1 MNEEL
6 QKYIEALRQHT
17 NNARYVQL
25 RLSDGNLTSPMSIED
40 AAVYIYSDNKP
51 QTKTLPSEQVAAQQD
66 KQWAAREAAR
76 QADQARTRANE
87 YNTRT
92 FYTDVALPT
101 ITLGLSKFI
110 PGLEGTA
117 NSVTD
122 PLLASSLAV
131 SKSPVGKLFL
141 PAATAAAVWSWY
153 ANTHRVP
160 DFRLRTES
168 PEWDYDAG
176 WDIPEDY
183 VPSTATNVGST
194 QPVSPAASQAV
205 DETVSRSNEQE
216 LSPSSQPEQ
225 NNDEN
230 PNQEPEQKPNK
241 PKKPSKIK
249 EEAKKV
255 GKNIA
260 KGYGKVAKGAA
271 YGLGFVGV
279 PAGIAYGIY
288 KAAQPEPSDA
298 DKALEASEKWM
309 KEVVKLQQAARN
321 QERIDSMLNLLED
334 RGSVNTKA
342 EPGPLPAGFKPV
354 VGYNE
359 KNPNQV
365 VTYSQSGN
373 PDSVIN
379 LQPIPNIDR
388 FKKK

>member
-6 QKYIEALRQHT
+6 QKYIEALRRYA

-40 AAVYIYSDNKP
+40 AAAYIYSDNKP
-51 QTKTLPSEQVAAQQD
+51 QTKTLPSEQVATQQD
-66 KQWAAREAAR
+66 RQWAAREAVR

-101 ITLGLSKFI
+101 LTLGLSKFI

-122 PLLASSLAV
+122 PFLASSLAV

-141 PAATAAAVWSWY
+141 PAATAAAALSWY
-153 ANTHRVP
+153 ANTHRP
-160 DFRLRTES
+160 DFRFRTES

-176 WDIPEDY
+176 WDIPLPTTD
-183 VPSTATNVGST
+183 VDSA

-205 DETVSRSNEQE
+205 DETVSRSEEQE
-216 LSPSSQPEQ
+216 SSPSPQPEQ

-230 PNQEPEQKPNK
+230 PSQEPEQKPNK
-241 PKKPSKIK
+241 PKKSSKVK

-288 KAAQPEPSDA
+288 KASQPEPTAA
-298 DKALEASEKWM
+298 DSALNSQVKQLEELYKVQQ
-309 KEVVKLQQAARN
+309 VVRN
-321 QERIDSMLNLLED
+321 RERIDSMLNLLD
-334 RGSVNTKA
+334 KGSINTKA
-342 EPGPLPAGFKPV
+342 QPADLPSGFRPI

-373 PDSVIN
+373 PDSVVN
-379 LQPIPNIDR
+379 LQPVPNIDR

>member
-6 QKYIEALRQHT
+6 QKYIEALRRQA

-40 AAVYIYSDNKP
+40 AAAYIYSDNKP

-66 KQWAAREAAR
+66 RQWAAREAAR

-101 ITLGLSKFI
+101 VTLGLSKFI
-110 PGLEGTA
+110 PGLEGQSNEDGMKYA
-117 NSVTD
+117 AAGV
-122 PLLASSLAV
+122 ASRNPALSR
-131 SKSPVGKLFL
+131 LFW
-141 PAATAAAVWSWY
+141 PAATAAAAWSWY
-153 ANTHRVP
+153 ANTHRP

-230 PNQEPEQKPNK
+230 PSQEPEQKPNK
-241 PKKPSKIK
+241 PKKSSKVK

-279 PAGIAYGIY
+279 PAGIAYGFY
-288 KAAQPEPSDA
+288 KATQPEPSDA

-373 PDSVIN
+373 PDSVIT
-379 LQPIPNIDR
+379 LQPAPNIDR
-388 FKKK
+388 FKRK

>member
-6 QKYIEALRQHT
+6 QKYIEALRRQA

-40 AAVYIYSDNKP
+40 AAAYIYSGNKP
-51 QTKTLPSEQVAAQQD
+51 QTKTLPSEQVATQQD
-66 KQWAAREAAR
+66 RQWAAREASR

-101 ITLGLSKFI
+101 LTLGLSKFI

-122 PLLASSLAV
+122 PLLASALAVSKSPV

-141 PAATAAAVWSWY
+141 PAAIAAAAWSWY

-176 WDIPEDY
+176 WDIPLPDEFPVANPSKSDLLDKGRINEEGS
-183 VPSTATNVGST
+183 VPDP
-194 QPVSPAASQAV
+194 QP
-205 DETVSRSNEQE
+205 D
-216 LSPSSQPEQ
+216 PEQ
-225 NNDEN
+225 DKE
-230 PNQEPEQKPNK
+230 EKPEQKPEQK
-241 PKKPSKIK
+241 PKKPSKVK

-279 PAGIAYGIY
+279 PAGIAYGVY
-288 KAAQPEPSDA
+288 KATQPEPSDM
-298 DKALEASEKWM
+298 DKVLEAQAKQTEELIKA
-309 KEVVKLQQAARN
+309 QQVSRN
-321 QERIDSMLNLLED
+321 QERIDSMLKLLED
-334 RGSVNTKA
+334 RGSINTKA
-342 EPGPLPAGFKPV
+342 EPGPLPVGFKPV

-379 LQPIPNIDR
+379 LQPAPNIDR

>member
-6 QKYIEALRQHT
+6 QKYIEALRLHA

-40 AAVYIYSDNKP
+40 AAAYIYSGNKP

-66 KQWAAREAAR
+66 RQWAAREAVR

-101 ITLGLSKFI
+101 LTLGLSKFI

-141 PAATAAAVWSWY
+141 PAATAAAAWSWY
-153 ANTHRVP
+153 ANTHRP
-160 DFRLRTES
+160 DFRFRTES
-168 PEWDYDAG
+168 PEQDSDKG
-176 WDIPEDY
+176 NDISNLDDTGQTEGQ
-183 VPSTATNVGST
+183 GS
-194 QPVSPAASQAV
+194 AS
-205 DETVSRSNEQE
+205 N
-216 LSPSSQPEQ
+216 PQPEQ
-225 NNDEN
+225 N
-230 PNQEPEQKPNK
+230 
-241 PKKPSKIK
+241 PKKPSKFK

-288 KAAQPEPSDA
+288 KATQPEPSDA
-298 DKALEASEKWM
+298 DKVLEAQEKQIQ
-309 KEVVKLQQAARN
+309 EVVKLQQAARN
-321 QERIDSMLNLLED
+321 QERIDSMLKLIDD
-334 RGSVNTKA
+334 RGSINTKA

-373 PDSVIN
+373 PDSVIT
-379 LQPIPNIDR
+379 LQPAPNIDR

>member
-6 QKYIEALRQHT
+6 QKYIEALRRHA

-40 AAVYIYSDNKP
+40 AAAYIYSDNKP

-66 KQWAAREAAR
+66 RQWAAREAAR

-92 FYTDVALPT
+92 FYTGVALPT

-117 NSVTD
+117 NSVID

-141 PAATAAAVWSWY
+141 PAATAAAAWSWY

-176 WDIPEDY
+176 WDIPL
-183 VPSTATNVGST
+183 PTTNVGST

-205 DETVSRSNEQE
+205 DETVSRSEEQE
-216 LSPSSQPEQ
+216 SSPSPQPEQ
-225 NNDEN
+225 NNDEK
-230 PNQEPEQKPNK
+230 PSQEPEQKPNK
-241 PKKPSKIK
+241 PSKFK

-271 YGLGFVGV
+271 YGVGFVGV

-288 KAAQPEPSDA
+288 RATRPEPTKA
-298 DKALEASEKWM
+298 DTLLNEQSKVFDEA
-309 KEVVKLQQAARN
+309 VKLVQ
-321 QERIDSMLNLLED
+321 
-334 RGSVNTKA
+334 
-342 EPGPLPAGFKPV
+342 
-354 VGYNE
+354 YNE
-359 KNPNQV
+359 NQKKLDELYRRLDPTLSTQATV
-365 VTYSQSGN
+365 N
-373 PDSVIN
+373 PDSVRVRSYIN
-379 LQPIPNIDR
+379 VTPDGRVVVSGNDTITPKNYKTQQFDND
-388 FKKK
+388 

>member
-6 QKYIEALRQHT
+6 QKYIEALRRHA

-40 AAVYIYSDNKP
+40 AAAYIYSDNKP

-66 KQWAAREAAR
+66 RQWAAREAAR

-141 PAATAAAVWSWY
+141 PAATAAAAWSWY
-153 ANTHRVP
+153 ANTHRP

-176 WDIPEDY
+176 YDIPLPDEFPVANPSKSGPLDKGRINEEGS
-183 VPSTATNVGST
+183 VPDP
-194 QPVSPAASQAV
+194 QP
-205 DETVSRSNEQE
+205 D
-216 LSPSSQPEQ
+216 PEQ
-225 NNDEN
+225 DKEE
-230 PNQEPEQKPNK
+230 EPEQKPNK
-241 PKKPSKIK
+241 PKKSSKVK

-279 PAGIAYGIY
+279 PAGIAYGVY
-288 KAAQPEPSDA
+288 KATQPEPSDA
-298 DKALEASEKWM
+298 DKALEAQEKWI
-309 KEVVKLQQAARN
+309 KEIVKVQQAARN
-321 QERIDSMLNLLED
+321 QERIDSMLKLLED

-342 EPGPLPAGFKPV
+342 EPGSLPAGFKPV

-373 PDSVIN
+373 PDSVIT
-379 LQPIPNIDR
+379 LQPAPNIDR

>member
-6 QKYIEALRQHT
+6 QKYIEALRRHA

-40 AAVYIYSDNKP
+40 AAAYIYSDNKP
-51 QTKTLPSEQVAAQQD
+51 QTKTLPSEQVATQQD
-66 KQWAAREAAR
+66 RQWAAREAVR

-101 ITLGLSKFI
+101 LTLGLSKFI

-122 PLLASSLAV
+122 PFLASSLAV

-176 WDIPEDY
+176 WD
-183 VPSTATNVGST
+183 VPLPTTNVDSA

-205 DETVSRSNEQE
+205 DETVSRSEEQE
-216 LSPSSQPEQ
+216 SSPSPQPEQ

-230 PNQEPEQKPNK
+230 PSQEPEQKPNK
-241 PKKPSKIK
+241 PKKSSKVK

-288 KAAQPEPSDA
+288 KASQPEPTAA
-298 DKALEASEKWM
+298 DSALNSQVKQLEELYKVQQ
-309 KEVVKLQQAARN
+309 VVRN
-321 QERIDSMLNLLED
+321 RERIDSMLNLLD
-334 RGSVNTKA
+334 KGSINTKA
-342 EPGPLPAGFKPV
+342 QPADLPSGFRPI

-373 PDSVIN
+373 PDSVVN
-379 LQPIPNIDR
+379 LQPVPNIDR